1 MGTLMTE
8 EQFAR
13 MMSYTFIFD
22 LEYIGTPNVLKECY
36 IWEIGAI
43 HYMSGDEFTITIDPG
58 IRPLPPPMTD
68 EFIQVTDELLQQR
81 MACDFK
87 SAWTQFTRWVYSKVP
102 LHSNIIMVA
111 HNNFKSDKI
120 MLEVESRRY
129 NIHLPYS
136 WYFFDSLLYCRKAIP
151 KQNSYTLKDLHFNM
165 FGKAIP
171 NNHSAL
177 PDARALA
184 RILYIKKGLFGP
196 IYPSYCTS
204 LQVVKWLGPSC
215 EKVLFDND
223 IRSLEK
229 LITSILTAYSRHNL
243 ANGHVPV
250 THFIKTFITHIC
262 GIGVGNSDSIAESIV
277 TQWLIHI

>member
-1 MGTLMTE
+1 MGTLMNE
-8 EQFAR
+8 EEFMRMLPFA
-13 MMSYTFIFD
+13 FIFD

-43 HYMSGDEFTITIDPG
+43 HYASGAEFSITINPE
-58 IRPLPPPMTD
+58 IRPLPPPMSE
-68 EFIQVTDELLQQR
+68 EFIQVTDTLLSSRNAVDYQTG
-81 MACDFK
+81 
-87 SAWTQFTRWVYSKVP
+87 WTLFTQWIYSRVP
-102 LHSNIIMVA
+102 MNANILMIA

-120 MLEVESRRY
+120 MLEVESRRH

-151 KQNSYTLKDLHFNM
+151 KQNSYTLKDLYFNM

-184 RILYIKKGLFGP
+184 QILYNKKGLFGP

-215 EKVLFDND
+215 EKVLFEND

-250 THFIKTFITHIC
+250 THFVKTFITHIC
-262 GIGVGNSDSIAESIV
+262 GIGVGNSSSIAESIV
-277 TQWLIHI
+277 NKWLIHV